1 MTAERA
7 WSLIVDRCVEEPH
20 VTAGTMFRSEGLRF
34 GDKYFAMLCR
44 GELVVKLDAV
54 RVDEL
59 ETSGIGSRFDPGH
72 GRKMREWLAVPLDHR
87 PRWRSLVSEALG
99 KAQRDG
105 NGRRPSS

>member
-1 MTAERA
+1 VTAERA
-7 WSLIVDRCVEEPH
+7 WSLIVDRCVDQPH

-59 ETSGIGSRFDPGH
+59 ETAGIGSRFDPGH
-72 GRKMREWLAVPLDHR
+72 GRKMREWLSVPLDHR
-87 PRWRSLVSEALG
+87 RRWRTLVTEALG
-99 KAQRDG
+99 KAERHG
-105 NGRRPSS
+105 KGPRPSG

>member
-7 WSLIVDRCVEEPH
+7 WSLIVDRCVEEPR
-20 VTAGTMFRSEGLRF
+20 VTAGRMFRSEGLRF

-59 ETSGIGSRFDPGH
+59 ETSGSGSRFDPGH
-72 GRKMREWLAVPLDHR
+72 GRKMREWLSVPVDQR
-87 PRWRSLVSEALG
+87 PRWRGLVSEALG
-99 KAQRDG
+99 KAERDG